1 MGNLNTNH
9 TLEGASWK
17 DQFMTNFFLYIVL
30 FNLGSH

>member
-9 TLEGASWK
+9 TLKGASWK
-17 DQFMTNFFLYIVL
+17 DQFMTKKNLYIVL